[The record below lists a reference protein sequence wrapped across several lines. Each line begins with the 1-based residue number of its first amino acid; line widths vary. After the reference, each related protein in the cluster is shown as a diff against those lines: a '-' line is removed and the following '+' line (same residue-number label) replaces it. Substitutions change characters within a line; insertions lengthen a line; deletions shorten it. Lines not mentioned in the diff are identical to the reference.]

1 MLHDAIIVG
10 GSFAG
15 LSAALQLAR
24 ARRQVLVIDA
34 GLPRNRFASESHGML
49 GHDGKPGAQILA
61 EARQQ
66 LSAYPTARI
75 FSGRVSRVDSGEA
88 GFVVEADEG
97 MRWFT
102 GRRLLLATGVADVLP
117 EIPGLRERWGN
128 TVVHCPYCHG
138 YEIGGGAVGVLGSGP
153 MSVHQAMLFADWGE
167 VTLFTQGVVQ
177 LSPEDQALLAAR
189 KVGIEASP
197 VTELLGAAPALDGVR
212 LQDGRRLPLK
222 ALLVGAQVR
231 MASPLAA
238 ALGCAFD
245 DTPMGPVVRIDAW
258 GLTSVAGVYA
268 GGDMARVPH
277 SITFACAGGVAAG
290 IGLHASLVTE
300 DAHGGGGTA
309 LAWRAGYSG

>member
-34 GLPRNRFASESHGML
+34 GLPRNRFASESHGVL
-49 GHDGKPGAQILA
+49 GHDGKPGSQVLA

-66 LSAYPTARI
+66 LRAYPTVQI
-75 FSGRVSRVDSGEA
+75 FNGRVSRVDSGEA
-88 GFVVEADEG
+88 GFVVEAEDG

-117 EIPGLRERWGN
+117 ELPGLQERWGK

-138 YEIGGGAVGVLGSGP
+138 YEIGGGAIGVLGTGP
-153 MSVHQAMLFADWGE
+153 MSVHQAVLFADWGE
-167 VTLFTQGVVQ
+167 VTLFTQGVVAV
-177 LSPEDQALLAAR
+177 SAEEQALLAAR
-189 KVGIEASP
+189 KVKVESSP
-197 VTELLGAAPALDGVR
+197 IAELQGAAPALDGVLLR
-212 LQDGRRLPLK
+212 DGRQVAIK
-222 ALLVGAQVR
+222 ALLVGTQVR
-231 MASPLAA
+231 MTSPLAA

-245 DTPMGPVVRIDAW
+245 DSPFGPIVRIDAW

-290 IGLHASLVTE
+290 IGLHASLVME
-300 DAHGGGGTA
+300 DAHRMA
-309 LAWRAGYSG
+309 PA

>member
-1 MLHDAIIVG
+1 MLYDAIIVG

-34 GLPRNRFASESHGML
+34 GLPRNRFASESHGVL
-49 GHDGKPGAQILA
+49 GHDGKPGSQVLA

-66 LSAYPTARI
+66 LQAYPTVQI
-75 FSGRVSRVDSGEA
+75 FNGRVSRVDSGEA
-88 GFVVEADEG
+88 GFVVEAEDG

-102 GRRLLLATGVADVLP
+102 ARRLLLATGVADVLP
-117 EIPGLRERWGN
+117 EIPGLQERWGK

-138 YEIGGGAVGVLGSGP
+138 YEIGGGAIGVLGTGP
-153 MSVHQAMLFADWGE
+153 MSVHQAVLFADWGE
-167 VTLFTQGVVQ
+167 VTLFTQGVVAV
-177 LSPEDQALLAAR
+177 SAEEQALLAAR
-189 KVGIEASP
+189 KVRVEPSP
-197 VTELLGAAPALDGVR
+197 IAELQGTAPALDGVLLR
-212 LQDGRRLPLK
+212 DGRRVAIK
-222 ALLVGAQVR
+222 ALLVGTQVR

-245 DTPMGPVVRIDAW
+245 DSPFGPIVRIDAW
-258 GLTSVAGVYA
+258 GLTSAPGVYA

-290 IGLHASLVTE
+290 IGLHASLVME
-300 DAHGGGGTA
+300 DAHGMA
-309 LAWRAGYSG
+309 PA

>member
-34 GLPRNRFASESHGML
+34 GLPRNRFASASHGVL
-49 GHDGKPGAQILA
+49 GHDGKPGSQVLA

-66 LSAYPTARI
+66 LLAYPTVQV

-88 GFVVEADEG
+88 GFVVEAEDG

-117 EIPGLRERWGN
+117 EIPGLQERWGK

-138 YEIGGGAVGVLGSGP
+138 YEIGGGAVGVLGTGP

-167 VTLFTQGVVQ
+167 VTLFTQGVVAV
-177 LSPEDQALLAAR
+177 SPEEQASLIAR
-189 KVGIEASP
+189 KVKVESSP
-197 VTELLGAAPALDGVR
+197 IAELQGAAPALDGVLLR
-212 LQDGRRLPLK
+212 DGRQVAIK
-222 ALLVGAQVR
+222 ALLVGTQVR

-245 DTPMGPVVRIDAW
+245 DSPFGPIVRIDAW
-258 GLTSVAGVYA
+258 GLTSVPGVYA

-290 IGLHASLVTE
+290 IGLHASLVME
-300 DAHGGGGTA
+300 DAHGMTPA
-309 LAWRAGYSG
+309 

>member
-34 GLPRNRFASESHGML
+34 GLPRNRFASESHGVL
-49 GHDGKPGAQILA
+49 GHDGKPGSQVLA

-66 LSAYPTARI
+66 LLAYPTVQV
-75 FSGRVSRVDSGEA
+75 FNGRVSRVDSGEA
-88 GFVVEADEG
+88 GFVVEAEGG

-117 EIPGLRERWGN
+117 EIPGLQERWGK

-138 YEIGGGAVGVLGSGP
+138 YEIGGGAIGVLGTGP
-153 MSVHQAMLFADWGE
+153 MSVHQAVLFADWGE
-167 VTLFTQGVVQ
+167 VTLFTQGVVAV
-177 LSPEDQALLAAR
+177 SPEEQASLAAR
-189 KVGIEASP
+189 KVRVEPSP
-197 VTELLGAAPALDGVR
+197 IAELQGTAPALDGVLLR
-212 LQDGRRLPLK
+212 DGRRVAIK
-222 ALLVGAQVR
+222 ALLVGTQVR

-245 DTPMGPVVRIDAW
+245 DSPFGPIVRIDAW
-258 GLTSVAGVYA
+258 GLTSVPGVYA

-300 DAHGGGGTA
+300 DAHGGA
-309 LAWRAGYSG
+309 KAVAERAE

>member
-24 ARRQVLVIDA
+24 ARRRVLVIDA
-34 GLPRNRFASESHGML
+34 GLPRNRFASESHGVL
-49 GHDGKPGAQILA
+49 GHDGKPGSQVLA

-66 LSAYPTARI
+66 LLAYPTVQI

-88 GFVVEADEG
+88 GFVVEAEDG

-117 EIPGLRERWGN
+117 EIPGLQERWGK

-138 YEIGGGAVGVLGSGP
+138 YEIGGGAVGVLGTGP
-153 MSVHQAMLFADWGE
+153 MSVHQALLFADWGE
-167 VTLFTQGVVQ
+167 VTLFTQGVVAV
-177 LSPEDQALLAAR
+177 SAEEQALLAAR
-189 KVGIEASP
+189 KVRVESSP
-197 VTELLGAAPALDGVR
+197 IAELRGTAPALDGVLLR
-212 LQDGRRLPLK
+212 DGRQVAIK
-222 ALLVGAQVR
+222 ALLVGTQVR

-245 DTPMGPVVRIDAW
+245 DSPFGPIVRIDAW
-258 GLTSVAGVYA
+258 GLTSVPGVYA

-290 IGLHASLVTE
+290 IGLHASLVTQ
-300 DAHGGGGTA
+300 DAHGGGMA
-309 LAWRAGYSG
+309 LA